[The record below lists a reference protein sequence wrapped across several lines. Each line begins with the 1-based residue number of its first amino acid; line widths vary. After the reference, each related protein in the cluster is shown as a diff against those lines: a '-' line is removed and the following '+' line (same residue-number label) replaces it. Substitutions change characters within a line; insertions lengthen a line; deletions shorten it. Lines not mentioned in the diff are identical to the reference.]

1 MIDNDYDNANESD
14 DELEY
19 EKYQCLIK
27 LSEIHSND
35 DVLFFPEL
43 LYDNYYYDSD
53 PIFKEMCRAKDE
65 PHLIDNDDNLLD
77 DLFKIYDKT
86 VDTQLYKDTNW
97 KKSNPNLIVINVKF
111 TTFCKKWNNN
121 KYKRFLEYIDKNIS
135 CKFSFANNDSLYGCL
150 AYWIYMD
157 GYIYFS
163 IYDYGSVYSCNKV
176 KVDEIILNRL
186 KRIHEVIEKN
196 NLDVIK

>member
-1 MIDNDYDNANESD
+1 MIDNDYDNDNNSNDSD

-19 EKYQCLIK
+19 EKCQRLIK
-27 LSEIHSND
+27 LSEIQSND

-53 PIFKEMCRAKDE
+53 PIFEEMCRAKDE
-65 PHLIDNDDNLLD
+65 PHLIDNDDNDLLD
-77 DLFKIYDKT
+77 NLFKIYDKT
-86 VDTQLYKDTNW
+86 TDTQLYKD
-97 KKSNPNLIVINVKF
+97 PNLIVINVKF
-111 TTFCKKWNNN
+111 TTFCRDWNNN

-157 GYIYFS
+157 GYIYFT
-163 IYDYGSVYSCNKV
+163 IYDYGCAYSCNKV

-186 KRIHEVIEKN
+186 KRIHEVIDE
-196 NLDVIK
+196 VH